1 MEAYEFTF
9 LFNLADTSGVFLALF
24 LRFLYERKAKQKN
37 ADINLFQKIYIRYFK
52 AMIIIALP
60 MFFISYFINEMDG
73 YITMIIIAALVWI
86 MDFQMIYQLYI
97 LYKKN

>member
-37 ADINLFQKIYIRYFK
+37 ADINLFQKIYI
-52 AMIIIALP
+52 LP
-60 MFFISYFINEMDG
+60 C
-73 YITMIIIAALVWI
+73 
-86 MDFQMIYQLYI
+86 
-97 LYKKN
+97 